1 MAVFFGSSS
10 NNGGDGAN
18 LIDGVIIST
27 PTSTHTSL
35 IHEAASNGLHIFI
48 EKPVDEVSNKIRF
61 AYTIAKKN
69 KVQLCC
75 GFQRRFDP
83 SYLALYQ
90 QVHTLN
96 AIGTPLSATIFF
108 GDHPVP
114 SRSFLL
120 AGCGNIISDCSAHDI
135 DFIRWI
141 LQDEVVSV
149 YATGMSSDEELK
161 EKKVIDNATMVMKF
175 GKGEFCLSCIE

>member
-1 MAVFFGSSS
+1 MAVFFGSGS
-10 NNGGDGAN
+10 NMGDGGR

-48 EKPVDEVSNKIRF
+48 EKPVDEISNKIRF
-61 AYTIAKKN
+61 AYAIAKKN

-83 SYLALYQ
+83 SYRALYQ
-90 QVHTLN
+90 QVN
-96 AIGTPLSATIFF
+96 MGAIGTPLSATIFF

-120 AGCGNIISDCSAHDI
+120 AGCGNIISDCSSHDI
-135 DFIRWI
+135 DFIRWV
-141 LQDEVVSV
+141 LQDEVMSV